1 MTEGQKTTTS
11 TDGEDQVSLSFLP
24 SPRVE
29 EGLQKLGL
37 REDLMEFVTKV
48 GDLKKW
54 FKGYKVE
61 SIELN
66 IEGAVKDGN
75 ITKLFVSFEG
85 SGGCKIV
92 LKPEQ
97 TSAATNNSKT
107 GSQVYQQQQRIC
119 QYGT

>member
-1 MTEGQKTTTS
+1 MVEEKKEIASS
-11 TDGEDQVSLSFLP
+11 TNPDGEDEVSLSFLP

-29 EGLQKLGL
+29 EGLQKVGI

-48 GDLKKW
+48 SDLKKW

-66 IEGAVKDGN
+66 IEGAIKDGN

-85 SGGCKIV
+85 RGGCKII
-92 LKPEQ
+92 LKPDQ
-97 TSAATNNSKT
+97 TT
-107 GSQVYQQQQRIC
+107 V
-119 QYGT
+119 

>member
-1 MTEGQKTTTS
+1 MAEEQKTTTS
-11 TDGEDQVSLSFLP
+11 STEGENEVSLSFLP

-29 EGLQKLGL
+29 EGLQKVGL
-37 REDLMEFVTKV
+37 MEDLMEFVTKV

-66 IEGAVKDGN
+66 IEGAIKDGN

-85 SGGCKIV
+85 KGGCKIV

-97 TSAATNNSKT
+97 TSVST
-107 GSQVYQQQQRIC
+107 
-119 QYGT
+119 

>member
-1 MTEGQKTTTS
+1 MTEEQKTTTTTS
-11 TDGEDQVSLSFLP
+11 TTDIEDEVRLSFLP

-29 EGLQKLGL
+29 EGLEKVGL
-37 REDLMEFVTKV
+37 REDLIEFVTKV
-48 GDLKKW
+48 SDLKKW

-66 IEGAVKDGN
+66 IEGAIRDGN

-85 SGGCKIV
+85 KGGCKII

-97 TSAATNNSKT
+97 T
-107 GSQVYQQQQRIC
+107 
-119 QYGT
+119 

>member
-1 MTEGQKTTTS
+1 MTEEQKTTTS
-11 TDGEDQVSLSFLP
+11 TTNAEDEVRLSFLP
-24 SPRVE
+24 SPRLE
-29 EGLQKLGL
+29 EGLQKVGL
-37 REDLMEFVTKV
+37 HEDLMEFVTKV

-66 IEGAVKDGN
+66 IEGAIKDGN

-85 SGGCKIV
+85 RGGCKII

-97 TSAATNNSKT
+97 TSAST
-107 GSQVYQQQQRIC
+107 
-119 QYGT
+119 

>member
-1 MTEGQKTTTS
+1 MVKQSSNIDDNE
-11 TDGEDQVSLSFLP
+11 EVSLSFLP

-29 EGLQKLGL
+29 QGLQKVGV

-48 GDLKKW
+48 SDLKKW

-61 SIELN
+61 TIELT

-85 SGGCKIV
+85 KGGCKIT

-97 TSAATNNSKT
+97 T
-107 GSQVYQQQQRIC
+107 
-119 QYGT
+119 

>member
-1 MTEGQKTTTS
+1 MVEEQKTTTS
-11 TDGEDQVSLSFLP
+11 ATTNSEDEVSLSFLP
-24 SPRVE
+24 SPRVQD
-29 EGLQKLGL
+29 GLEKVGY

-85 SGGCKIV
+85 RGGCKII

-97 TSAATNNSKT
+97 TSVTT
-107 GSQVYQQQQRIC
+107 
-119 QYGT
+119 